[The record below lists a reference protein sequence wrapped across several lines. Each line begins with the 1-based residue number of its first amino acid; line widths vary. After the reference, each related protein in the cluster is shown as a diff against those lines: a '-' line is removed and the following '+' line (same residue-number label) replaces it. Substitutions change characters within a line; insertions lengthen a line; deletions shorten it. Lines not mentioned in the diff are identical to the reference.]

1 MHKLLHKKETGVI
14 MPMLKTKE
22 YHKNNDKLYT
32 IPRSARRTG
41 GVNELF
47 LWFVFSTGTS
57 SVGIF
62 VLGNSQ
68 RRGLPSPR
76 PHNNLI
82 ASKLRVRSVSYFG
95 RSEQMK
101 RFSSV
106 VSNDRTR
113 RKGIHPSA
121 SHRQKM
127 TEGLDP
133 SVAPVTKPL
142 TLLSCL
148 GG

>member
-1 MHKLLHKKETGVI
+1 MTIKRNSII
-14 MPMLKTKE
+14 MGMRRVYEYNYDKTSNYFSIVKSACRSGGE
-22 YHKNNDKLYT
+22 ECVLSYITHRIAT
-32 IPRSARRTG
+32 RSA
-41 GVNELF
+41 
-47 LWFVFSTGTS
+47 
-57 SVGIF
+57 GIF

-76 PHNNLI
+76 PHNNFI

-101 RFSSV
+101 WFSSV